1 MACREVRPPHR
12 QVFIEHAGIP
22 TLPALRQAV
31 EALEAMD
38 MIGQVQL
45 VISGGIRTGA
55 DAAKALAMGADAV
68 SLGQGVL
75 IALGCN
81 SPHYLDADG
90 TRVDVTDDYEKLD
103 TAPGYCHHCQSGKC
117 PVGITT
123 QDDDLELRLGV
134 EEGARRLQNYLNV
147 LTLELTTLARACG
160 KSNVHNLERED
171 LVALTVEAAAMAK
184 LPLAGTDWIPG
195 HGGQHS
201 PGS

>member
-1 MACREVRPPHR
+1 
-12 QVFIEHAGIP
+12 
-22 TLPALRQAV
+22 
-31 EALEAMD
+31 
-38 MIGQVQL
+38 
-45 VISGGIRTGA
+45 
-55 DAAKALAMGADAV
+55 MGADAV

-81 SPHYLDADG
+81 SPHYLDKNKA
-90 TRVDVTDDYEKLD
+90 RVDVTDDYEKLD
-103 TAPGYCHHCQSGKC
+103 TAPGFCHHCQSGKC

-123 QDDDLELRLGV
+123 QDDDLQMRLQV
-134 EEGARRLQNYLNV
+134 EEGTRRLRNYLNV

-195 HGGQHS
+195 HGKQDS
-201 PGS
+201 PGR